1 MSRAALDKIN
11 QLIASN
17 AVMVFS
23 KSYCPYCRRA
33 KGALDDLKVAYN
45 ALELDMTND
54 GSDLQAALK
63 ELTGQR
69 TVPNIFIHQKHIGGC
84 DDLLAGI
91 TNQSVQQ
98 LLTSKST

>member
-1 MSRAALDKIN
+1 MSRAALDKAN
-11 QLIASN
+11 QLIANN

-23 KSYCPYCRRA
+23 KSYCPFCRRA
-33 KGALDDLKVAYN
+33 KGALDELKVAYK
-45 ALELDMTND
+45 AVELDTSND

-63 ELTGQR
+63 ALTGQC

-91 TNQSVQQ
+91 ANQSVQQ
-98 LLTSKST
+98 LLASKSA